1 MFYKPQIISLIAL
14 CLVILSCKPNNDK
27 PNLAAN
33 QHIIDS
39 LKLENEKLK
48 NKAEDSD
55 QSLTDFVQAF
65 NDINKNL
72 EEIKRKEDIISIK
85 TQNMENGKGF
95 DVKQIQE
102 NISAIYD
109 LLQENKETVNNLRNK
124 LEGSNM
130 INADM
135 QQSLNLLSHSIE
147 TKNNEITQLRNTLSQ
162 LNFQMEELN
171 QKLDSIQLTNQEK
184 DLEIKTQKEILNT
197 GYYIVGT
204 FKELLEL
211 GIVERKGGIAG
222 IGSISH
228 IDDNFDTKLFT
239 KININETKKIP
250 LKYKRAKV
258 LSTHPAE
265 AYKFYCPDNIYDKLI
280 ITQPKNF
287 WSTSKYLVIE
297 VEK

>member
-1 MFYKPQIISLIAL
+1 MFHKHQIISLVAL
-14 CLVILSCKPNNDK
+14 CLVILSCKPKNDN

-33 QHIIDS
+33 QHLIDS

-48 NKAEDSD
+48 NKAENSD
-55 QSLTDFVQAF
+55 QSLNDFVEAF
-65 NDINKNL
+65 NNINENL

-85 TQNMENGKGF
+85 TQNIENGNDF
-95 DVKQIQE
+95 DIEVIQE

-109 LLQENKETVNNLRNK
+109 LLQENKKTITTLRSK
-124 LEGSNM
+124 LSDNTEIQHS
-130 INADM
+130 ID
-135 QQSLNLLSHSIE
+135 LLSRSIE
-147 TKNNEITQLRNTLSQ
+147 EKDEQITQLRNTLSQ
-162 LNFQMEELN
+162 LNSKMAELN
-171 QKLDSIQLTNQEK
+171 QRLDSIQQLSQQK
-184 DLEIKTQKEILNT
+184 DLEIKAQKEILNT

-222 IGSISH
+222 IGGISH

-239 KININETKKIP
+239 KIDINETKRIP

-265 AYKFYCPDNIYDKLI
+265 AYKFYCPNNIYDKLI